1 MRDEEG
7 EEKSENERSDYV
19 QMSLGKKSEN
29 DLEKVVIYIKEI
41 KEKKERQ
48 VLTFFLPKAYL
59 EFLATILP

>member
-29 DLEKVVIYIKEI
+29 DLEEVVGD
-41 KEKKERQ
+41 
-48 VLTFFLPKAYL
+48 LN
-59 EFLATILP
+59 